1 MRLHPQ
7 KMKMLV
13 FMMWIVQ
20 SHKSLL
26 EVGEA
31 ELPDEENAD
40 LEYNNLYL
48 VCKKHLAEAGILEQY
63 SNYYAIAQKLNL
75 QIERMKRAM
84 LDKIGENGCTLM
96 MLIVSALRQCDFSK
110 LKGFEDLKAIDLN
123 AIIARARVEGY
134 LNSWGIQSLGRDFKY
149 GYWEA

>member
-1 MRLHPQ
+1 MRMHPQ

-13 FMMWIVQ
+13 FMMWLVQ

-31 ELPDEENAD
+31 ELPYEEDAD

-48 VCKKHLAEAGILEQY
+48 VCKKHLEEVGNLEQY
-63 SNYYAIAQKLNL
+63 ANYYAIAQKLNH

-84 LDKIGENGCTLM
+84 LNRIGENGCTLM
-96 MLIVSALRQCDFSK
+96 MLIVGALRHCDFSK
-110 LKGFEDLKAIDLN
+110 LKGFEDLKAIDLV
-123 AIIARARVEGY
+123 AILSKAREEGY
-134 LNSWGIQSLGRDFKY
+134 LNRWNIQSLGRDFKF